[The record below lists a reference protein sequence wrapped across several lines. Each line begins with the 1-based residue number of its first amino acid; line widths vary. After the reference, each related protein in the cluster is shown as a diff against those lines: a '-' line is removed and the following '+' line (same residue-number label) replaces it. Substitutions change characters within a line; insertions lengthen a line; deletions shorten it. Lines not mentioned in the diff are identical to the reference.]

1 MYLRREPDASPK
13 LFATPLELAR
23 SVQAPIALMMR
34 LKEAVRKGRVACL
47 PCMLHRNR
55 TNSE

>member
-23 SVQAPIALMMR
+23 SVQAPIAMMMR
-34 LKEAVRKGRVACL
+34 LNNARRKGHAACFSS
-47 PCMLHRNR
+47 MLQRKKD
-55 TNSE
+55 E